1 MRVLVT
7 GAGGQLG
14 RDTVLACEGAGDTVY
29 GFDRDT
35 LDVTDRDAVM
45 GAITT
50 LRPEA
55 VIHCA
60 AYTAVDDCESN
71 VERAF
76 GVNAIAVRWVAEACH
91 RAKAHLVLISTDYV
105 FDGSKRAPYHEW
117 DAAHPQSVYGSSKLA
132 GELEASALG
141 TSATVVRTSW
151 LCGEYGNNMV
161 KTILRLAHQHSELS
175 FVDDQRG
182 HPSFC
187 ADVAPMVRRL
197 AVDRRSGVHHVTNQ
211 GEVSWFEFA
220 QAVVVAIGKSPDMI
234 RPIASVDLRPSRPA
248 PRPTNSVLDNAA
260 LRAAGL
266 AMLPHFH
273 ESLRAL
279 VARL

>member
-76 GVNAIAVRWVAEACH
+76 SVNAIAVRWVAEACH

-141 TSATVVRTSW
+141 TSATVVRS
-151 LCGEYGNNMV
+151 
-161 KTILRLAHQHSELS
+161 
-175 FVDDQRG
+175 
-182 HPSFC
+182 
-187 ADVAPMVRRL
+187 
-197 AVDRRSGVHHVTNQ
+197 
-211 GEVSWFEFA
+211 
-220 QAVVVAIGKSPDMI
+220 
-234 RPIASVDLRPSRPA
+234 RPISS
-248 PRPTNSVLDNAA
+248 
-260 LRAAGL
+260 
-266 AMLPHFH
+266 
-273 ESLRAL
+273 
-279 VARL
+279 ARLFWSSSPRSSSAVIRLYWTGVMPKSRAGCVASTATTW